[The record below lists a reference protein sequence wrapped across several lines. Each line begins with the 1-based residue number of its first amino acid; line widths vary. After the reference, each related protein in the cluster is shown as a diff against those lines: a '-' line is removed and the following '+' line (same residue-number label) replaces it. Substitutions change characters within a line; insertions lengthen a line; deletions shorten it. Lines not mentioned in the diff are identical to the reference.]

1 MASPHCVA
9 EMMAKPDQGGEEV
22 EVREV
27 EDALYGRPACGMLM
41 PGSVS
46 VLLMNWFDRAE
57 GLHGAIQNT
66 LNFLVRMWNTSK
78 ILVRHKGSVKV
89 VLIISGRVWGKRND
103 ILTIK
108 ATRWSP

>member
-1 MASPHCVA
+1 MARP
-9 EMMAKPDQGGEEV
+9 EQGGEEV

-46 VLLMNWFDRAE
+46 KLLMNWFGRAE

-66 LNFLVRMWNTSK
+66 VNFLVRIRNTSK
-78 ILVRHKGSVKV
+78 ILVRHKGSVKI
-89 VLIISGRVWGKRND
+89 VLIISGRVWAGRDN

-108 ATRWSP
+108 AMRRSL